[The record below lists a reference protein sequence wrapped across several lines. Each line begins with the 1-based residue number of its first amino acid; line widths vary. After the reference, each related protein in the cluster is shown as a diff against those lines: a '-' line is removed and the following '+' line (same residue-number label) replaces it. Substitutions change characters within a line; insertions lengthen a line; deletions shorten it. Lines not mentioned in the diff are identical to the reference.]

1 MLRACDN
8 PFAVHRVLAERY
20 RLDESGWARLLNRL
34 ETLGHR
40 GAIVGPHGSGKT
52 TLLEDLAERLERRG
66 ERGIMLVDGADQ
78 LSQFEWMRLR
88 LRARSA
94 RGLIITSHRDGM
106 LPLLHRC
113 ETSPELLSDLVR
125 ALGQPISAARA
136 AELHASHR
144 GNVRDAIWELYD
156 RVSG

>member
-20 RLDESGWARLLNRL
+20 RLDETEWARLLARL
-34 ETLGHR
+34 ERLGNR

-52 TLLEDLAERLERRG
+52 TLLEDLAERLARRG
-66 ERGIMLVDGADQ
+66 ERDIIMVDGADQ
-78 LSQFEWMRLR
+78 LSRFEWIQLR
-88 LRARSA
+88 LRARAA

-125 ALGQPISAARA
+125 SLGQPISAARA

-156 RVSG
+156 FASG